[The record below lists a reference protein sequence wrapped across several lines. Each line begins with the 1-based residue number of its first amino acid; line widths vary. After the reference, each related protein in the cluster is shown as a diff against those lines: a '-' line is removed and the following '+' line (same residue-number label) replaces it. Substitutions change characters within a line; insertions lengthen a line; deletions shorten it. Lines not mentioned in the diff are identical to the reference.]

1 MREVIS
7 PTGQPE
13 WLCETVAGLVGNS
26 KWRVFLEGKKYAIIV
41 RAGHSSY
48 LNRGSG
54 TQYFPTEYV
63 MVQKGANYWHGIFDV
78 VHKGRMNKA
87 KRADL
92 EKLLEAKHKS

>member
-1 MREVIS
+1 MIA
-7 PTGQPE
+7 PTSQPE
-13 WLCETVAGLVGNS
+13 WLCETVAGLVGCS

-54 TQYFPTEYV
+54 TQYFHTEYV
-63 MVQKGANYWHGIFDV
+63 LVEKWKNYWHGTFDP

-87 KRADL
+87 KRAEL